1 MPRAVLGA
9 PPARGGL
16 MRFPALT
23 AALLTL
29 LGMARI
35 AEGGSG
41 PGEPD
46 LFTSKVRPILA
57 RHCFKCHGP
66 DEKTRKARL
75 RLDVREEA
83 LRPAASG
90 FRPIVPGNLE
100 ESELVGRIDSEDE
113 S

>member
-1 MPRAVLGA
+1 
-9 PPARGGL
+9 
-16 MRFPALT
+16 MRTTFSI
-23 AALLTL
+23 ALLIGL
-29 LGMARI
+29 A
-35 AEGGSG
+35 G
-41 PGEPD
+41 PLRADGPD
-46 LFTSKVRPILA
+46 FPREVRPILA

-113 S
+113 SERMPPPQARSALSEEEAQILKR